1 MYWDIIPRCAQS
13 GLMDNYGLHSFSGAT
28 NGGSHLFSNWNPLF
42 VSEIIWQI
50 GTVIISHLPIRQES
64 YDIYVK
70 NTFLVFEP
78 AARAKT
84 EGRRLRAAS
93 CPAKWRVHTLGS
105 VVPVATMRRTSQM
118 TDAEAWFGTVVQVE
132 TSKFLE
138 KTLGSWRK
146 TNKITGT
153 TI

>member
-1 MYWDIIPRCAQS
+1 MC
-13 GLMDNYGLHSFSGAT
+13 
-28 NGGSHLFSNWNPLF
+28 
-42 VSEIIWQI
+42 
-50 GTVIISHLPIRQES
+50 QES

-93 CPAKWRVHTLGS
+93 CPAVPWRVHTLP
-105 VVPVATMRRTSQM
+105 VVPGSATMRR
-118 TDAEAWFGTVVQVE
+118 DAEAWFGTVVQVGDVGGGMILEE

-138 KTLGSWRK
+138 KNT
-146 TNKITGT
+146 
-153 TI
+153 